1 MLSPFV
7 SKTYTVYAKI
17 APAKSKQRMS
27 GDYKSCF
34 SVYSIRKG
42 IIMKVK
48 HIIRM
53 SIVALGAAL
62 CLQTSSVMADLVT
75 TDKMAPQSQV
85 EADKLKIE
93 TFVERAEVKERLQA
107 LGVVETMSRERVAA
121 MTDEEVHALAQKI
134 DTMPA
139 GGRVHDSDLILVLL
153 IVILILII

>member
-1 MLSPFV
+1 
-7 SKTYTVYAKI
+7 
-17 APAKSKQRMS
+17 
-27 GDYKSCF
+27 
-34 SVYSIRKG
+34 
-42 IIMKVK
+42 MKVK